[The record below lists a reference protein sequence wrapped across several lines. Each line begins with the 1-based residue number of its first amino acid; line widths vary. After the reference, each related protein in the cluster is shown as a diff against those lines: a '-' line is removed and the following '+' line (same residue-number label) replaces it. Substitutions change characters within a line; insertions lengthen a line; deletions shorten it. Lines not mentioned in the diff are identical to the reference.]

1 MLRGPLKG
9 AVSLPMSLCPIS
21 LRVSLAVG
29 TVAVAV
35 LRGPL
40 EALAGAAYGALT
52 GLVVSYVPHK
62 THVSHTHTHTRTL
75 THTLTRIHTH
85 NTHTHTCRGGIHGT
99 THIYTRSAHIDLIF
113 VRVKHTS
120 VTHHVTWRA
129 QTHTRQMRA
138 RTSDRH
144 TRTHT
149 CVLGN
154 THANTYAPTQHTH
167 TAHIDLIF
175 VRLKHMCGTHT
186 HGTQKYTHT
195 HTHTLWSHMSH
206 TIRDIFLET
215 HLGTHNT
222 HTTQTHTQKAHA
234 STYDTNT
241 HTHTYTHTSHSPFP
255 LAVHRST

>member
-85 NTHTHTCRGGIHGT
+85 NTHTHMPWRHTWHH
-99 THIYTRSAHIDLIF
+99 THI
-113 VRVKHTS
+113 
-120 VTHHVTWRA
+120 
-129 QTHTRQMRA
+129 
-138 RTSDRH
+138 
-144 TRTHT
+144 
-149 CVLGN
+149 
-154 THANTYAPTQHTH
+154 
-167 TAHIDLIF
+167 
-175 VRLKHMCGTHT
+175 
-186 HGTQKYTHT
+186 
-195 HTHTLWSHMSH
+195 
-206 TIRDIFLET
+206 
-215 HLGTHNT
+215 
-222 HTTQTHTQKAHA
+222 HTQC
-234 STYDTNT
+234 T
-241 HTHTYTHTSHSPFP
+241 H
-255 LAVHRST
+255 